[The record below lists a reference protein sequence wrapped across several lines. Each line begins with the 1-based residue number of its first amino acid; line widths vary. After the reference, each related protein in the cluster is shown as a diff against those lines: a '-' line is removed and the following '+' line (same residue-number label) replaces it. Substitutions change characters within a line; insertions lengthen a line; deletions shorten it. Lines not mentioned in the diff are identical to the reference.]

1 MNMIKFNFNKM
12 VTLQGNQVMTTSFKV
27 TEYFVRRYAD
37 VLKAI
42 KISDVLKN
50 LQKEIFRFV
59 FKSIIYRIISRNRF
73 KND

>member
-1 MNMIKFNFNKM
+1 M

-59 FKSIIYRIISRNRF
+59 FKSIIYRIISHNRF

>member
-12 VTLQGNQVMTTSFKV
+12 VTLQDNQVMTTSFKV

-59 FKSIIYRIISRNRF
+59 FKSIIYRIISYNRF
-73 KND
+73 IK

>member
-1 MNMIKFNFNKM
+1 M